1 MQKEKSRRIKHNES
15 GFHFL
20 VTGNLRIF
28 ICLKLGWGTN
38 WKHTFYYEHN
48 GLQHSNAQKK
58 CILME
63 WMHGISV
70 CATSTS
76 SCAIMY
82 NISEKRHQIFNRGK
96 YLFTI
101 TSCECNICEKS
112 FIQSR
117 KQSVRKGEEI
127 LRLFLIHL

>member
-1 MQKEKSRRIKHNES
+1 MFKVGMGH
-15 GFHFL
+15 
-20 VTGNLRIF
+20 
-28 ICLKLGWGTN
+28 KL
-38 WKHTFYYEHN
+38 KHTFYYEHN
-48 GLQHSNAQKK
+48 GLQHSYAQKK

-70 CATSTS
+70 CAIYLDLP
-76 SCAIMY
+76 CAIMY

-101 TSCECNICEKS
+101 TGCECNICEKS

>member
-1 MQKEKSRRIKHNES
+1 MNITACSTPMLKRNVFLWS
-15 GFHFL
+15 GYMVFRFVRHL
-20 VTGNLRIF
+20 P
-28 ICLKLGWGTN
+28 
-38 WKHTFYYEHN
+38 
-48 GLQHSNAQKK
+48 
-58 CILME
+58 
-63 WMHGISV
+63 
-70 CATSTS
+70 
-76 SCAIMY
+76 CAIMY
-82 NISEKRHQIFNRGK
+82 NISEKRHQIFNSGK